1 MYGWMG
7 SGTKETTT
15 YMHMG
20 NSHTKRMV
28 LYVLNKYIILLA
40 IKSMGN
46 YKLKRFCCSLNEKQ
60 SSNYYVNFLLLL

>member
-7 SGTKETTT
+7 LATKETTT

-46 YKLKRFCCSLNEKQ
+46 YKYKKI
-60 SSNYYVNFLLLL
+60 LLQPQ